1 VRSTLAHHPVVSVVT
16 RRLLMSVPL
25 LVVVT
30 ALSFLLISLTPGDAA
45 NTLLGTSATAQQYAA
60 VRQQL
65 GLNLPLYDQYWRWLH
80 HAFVGNLGT
89 SLLNGQ
95 SVSLEIWQ
103 RLPTTLSL
111 VVGALVLSTIVGVA
125 FGVFSA
131 VRGGLPARAV
141 DAFALVG
148 IALPAFWVGLELVVV
163 FSVSLGWFPATG
175 FTSLSQSP
183 IEWLRSLVLPVLAL
197 SLWGIAALT
206 KQTREAMADEL
217 TSQHIWAAR
226 ANGIGRRSIIY
237 RHALKNASV
246 RIVTTIGTLAVG
258 LLLGTVFVET
268 VFALPGVG
276 SLVDTAVTGH
286 DLPVVQGAALVI
298 TLMVVIINLVVDIL
312 YTVLNPRISVQ

>member
-1 VRSTLAHHPVVSVVT
+1 VVVVAA
-16 RRLLMSVPL
+16 RRLLMSLPL
-25 LVVVT
+25 LIVVT

-45 NTLLGTSATAQQYAA
+45 NTLLGTSATPQEYAL
-60 VRQQL
+60 VRQEL
-65 GLNLPLYDQYWRWLH
+65 GLTLPLYDQYWRWLR

-89 SLLNGQ
+89 SFLNDQ
-95 SVSLEIWQ
+95 SVSHQIWQ

-111 VVGALVLSTIVGVA
+111 VVGALLVSTIIGVA

-131 VRGGLPARAV
+131 VRGGWPGRLV

-163 FSVSLGWFPATG
+163 FSVTLGWFPATG

-183 IEWLRSLVLPVLAL
+183 IGWLRSLVLPVLAL

-268 VFALPGVG
+268 VFALPGIG
-276 SLVDTAVTGH
+276 SLVDNAVTGH
-286 DLPVVQGAALVI
+286 DLPTVQGTALVI
-298 TLMVVIINLVVDIL
+298 TLMVVVINLAVDVL